1 MSRAS
6 FDRLGHRIE
15 REYEAKGYGKKRA
28 EHIGQATAGKVAHRK
43 WAKSGK
49 VPAAVQ
55 RQRSCVREG
64 MEGRKFANRHEQQA
78 HFGRVV
84 KDCAAQEAER
94 MRRGAPRRRRGR

>member
-1 MSRAS
+1 MSQAS
-6 FDRLGHRIE
+6 FDRLE
-15 REYEAKGYGKKRA
+15 RKVAQEYRGKGYSAARA
-28 EHIGQATAGKVAHRK
+28 ERIGQATAGKVAHRK

-49 VPAAVQ
+49 VPAAVK
-55 RQRSCVREG
+55 RQRDCVREG

-94 MRRGAPRRRRGR
+94 MRRGARRGR